1 MTGGGKP
8 RRRINWLF
16 LSSRPFLVLLPAC
29 LCASWIAL
37 QHHADLVLLD
47 NAIGS
52 SATMTLMMVPD
63 EAPLLKNGQDSF
75 INNNNASQ
83 RQRHHQ
89 PPSSR
94 PASRSTKVLSS
105 TRSTTTN
112 SGNSSSDHVRE
123 SSLVQALLHQSL
135 CDVESSFVK
144 LLDANGP
151 ATTATATTVQT
162 WAARLVYLA
171 VYEHQNEVLLPSDD
185 DDRSSASSSVI
196 LQNDDKDD
204 NMNTKDDGGDD
215 DCTTIS
221 NQNKTKF
228 LVFAYGK
235 SGLGA
240 NVRLGAVPALQ
251 LGLATNRR
259 VININRAPFGPP
271 FIQEPW
277 PWAASCSDQSRHR
290 YRAEC
295 YFRPLTTLCWDPK
308 GLDGAPVLTKAE
320 ARYAFRTGRMPAALE
335 DEQYLIL
342 HVTFRPQRD
351 PETLRGIV
359 ASKARDLAER
369 LRWTDSP
376 SSATV
381 REALELIRAKP
392 KLNDVGDYDY
402 YGVNSVI
409 FHGLLL
415 YAMRP
420 TTAVSSELK
429 RTLADVTR
437 HFDES
442 TVGVPIRGKRLVV
455 SHPQRRLSHGVC
467 ALFHKQRPTSVP
479 RKANAWL
486 RNSTWGQ
493 PWKQVHSHLLFSL
506 RPRQLKYKKKYRN

>member
-1 MTGGGKP
+1 MTVCGKP

-63 EAPLLKNGQDSF
+63 ETPLLKNGHELF
-75 INNNNASQ
+75 LNNNNNAAQ
-83 RQRHHQ
+83 WQRHHQ

-105 TRSTTTN
+105 TRSLTTKSEN
-112 SGNSSSDHVRE
+112 PSSDRVRE
-123 SSLVQALLHQSL
+123 SSLVHALLHQSL

-144 LLDANGP
+144 LLDANGL
-151 ATTATATTVQT
+151 TTTTTATTVQT
-162 WAARLVYLA
+162 LAARLVYLA
-171 VYEHQNEVLLPSDD
+171 VYEHQNDVLLPSDD
-185 DDRSSASSSVI
+185 DDRLSVSSASSLI
-196 LQNDDKDD
+196 FPGDEDDTL
-204 NMNTKDDGGDD
+204 NTKDDDGGDD
-215 DCTTIS
+215 CTTMPH
-221 NQNKTKF
+221 QNKTKF

-240 NVRLGAVPALQ
+240 NMRLGAVPALQ

-259 VININRAPFGPP
+259 VININRASFGPP
-271 FIQEPW
+271 FLQEPW
-277 PWAASCSDQSRHR
+277 PWAASCSDQSWRR

-308 GLDGAPVLTKAE
+308 WLDGAPILTKAE
-320 ARYAFRTGRMPAALE
+320 ARYAFRTGRIPTALE

-351 PETLRGIV
+351 PATLRGIV

-381 REALELIRAKP
+381 REALDLISAKP
-392 KLNDVGDYDY
+392 KLKDVGEYDY

-420 TTAVSSELK
+420 TTAISRELK
-429 RTLADVTR
+429 LILADVTR
-437 HFDES
+437 QFDES
-442 TVGVPIRGKRLVV
+442 TVGVPIRGERLVV
-455 SHPQRRLSHGVC
+455 SHPQRRLSH
-467 ALFHKQRPTSVP
+467 
-479 RKANAWL
+479 
-486 RNSTWGQ
+486 
-493 PWKQVHSHLLFSL
+493 
-506 RPRQLKYKKKYRN
+506 